1 MLPFFMR
8 KSAPKY
14 KPEKHEKYPKKGQ
27 MAIRR
32 VLVATQFY
40 GHSLKKDINGRK

>member
-32 VLVATQFY
+32 VLVLTQFY
-40 GHSLKKDINGRK
+40 GYIERQRLVH